1 MAMENLP
8 IGTENRPAR
17 YDLKGQEVSSLELK
31 CLLVSRG
38 VKCDKEVYRHLGQDY
53 RLNINPLT
61 CNCLILPDATI
72 CQMTDVGFHLQ
83 YLNGAL
89 SWDNLKLLRYV
100 SELGTPFAIKLV
112 EGKAALFYEGEPLD
126 FVSFAPA
133 SHFYEKKTQSG
144 LPVMGNAVLQGLD
157 WVSFQCMW
165 PCQYAIGGKSC
176 QFCFSGA
183 EFEARARKNKSQ
195 AKALDAA
202 DVLEITRLAKEE
214 DQVRGLQITG
224 GSTFNGRMEA
234 GLVTDYLTQLAPL
247 GLDEI
252 LLYLT
257 PSDDRGL
264 IDHYFDLG
272 ASRIA
277 YSLEVW
283 DWDRALKITPGKM
296 AFAGRQA
303 YLSSLEYMAEKYGP
317 NRAFSNFIIGL
328 EAFESLKEGATFLA
342 ERGIIP
348 SASVWMPMG
357 RPVMGSMKAPDLDYY
372 RRVIDCFGGLYQKFD
387 LEPAG
392 FRGLNVC
399 IEADIKRIAR

>member
-1 MAMENLP
+1 MDPLSTGNTDPLS
-8 IGTENRPAR
+8 N
-17 YDLKGQEVSSLELK
+17 YSLKGQKVSSLELK

-38 VKCDKEVYRHLGQDY
+38 VKCDKAVYKELGQDY

-61 CNCLILPDATI
+61 CNCLILSDGTI

-89 SWDNLKLLRYV
+89 SWDNLKLLRYA
-100 SELGTPFAIKLV
+100 SELGTPFAVKLL
-112 EGKAALFYEGEPLD
+112 EGKAALFYEGEVLD

-133 SHFYEKKTQSG
+133 SSFYDKKTRSG
-144 LPVMGNAVLQGLD
+144 LPVLGNAVLQGLD
-157 WVSFQCMW
+157 WVAFQCMW
-165 PCQYAIGGKSC
+165 PCQYAMAGSAC

-183 EFEARARKNKSQ
+183 EFETRARKKKPQ
-195 AKALDAA
+195 AKALEAA
-202 DVLEITRLAKEE
+202 DVEEITRLAKEG
-214 DQVRGLQITG
+214 DKVRGLQITG
-224 GSTFNGRMEA
+224 GSTFDGRMEA
-234 GLVTDYLTQLAPL
+234 DLVSAYLPRLASL
-247 GLDEI
+247 GLEEM

-257 PSDDRGL
+257 PPDDQKL

-283 DWDRALKITPGKM
+283 DMDRAASITPGKIK
-296 AFAGRQA
+296 FAGRQA
-303 YLSSLEYMAEKYGP
+303 YLSSLEYISEKYGP

-328 EAFESLKEGATFLA
+328 EAFESLSQGALHLA
-342 ERGIIP
+342 QRGIIP

-372 RRVIDCFGGLYQKFD
+372 RRVIDFLAELYQRYD

-399 IEADIKRIAR
+399 IEADIKRFSLQ